1 MRNPLRSRPKHPWGK
16 ESVLSGYVPG
26 LSEKLDMFALIVSLS
41 QSQEQLADQLI
52 RLLKLVR
59 HLAVLWAV
67 CGGLWIASAF
77 NLWRHLP

>member
-1 MRNPLRSRPKHPWGK
+1 
-16 ESVLSGYVPG
+16 VLSGYVPG